1 LVALDV
7 IYCFGTF
14 RLDASSRTLTREAA
28 PIPLPDRHVDVLL
41 RLLAHPGETVDK
53 EALVQAAWPD
63 VAVTDNSLEQA
74 ISTLRKHAIPIDT
87 VPRRGYRLTGEVT
100 REVAAASDADLDALL
115 APHRAWL
122 EGRAALETLAVQNVA
137 GAARAFASVLEAS
150 PHHAAAHVGLA
161 NALIFRFEASRVDES
176 PDVEALAAAVPHARE
191 ACRIDPG
198 WAEGWATLGLA
209 LHRAG
214 QPEHGIAAAQRAVEL
229 EADNWRHQL
238 RLAFITWGESRLR
251 AAQRTLRLMPGLGLA
266 HWLAASVHIARQAF
280 DAADREIAAGTAVQ
294 DEPRDGAKFASVGLH
309 WLAGLLDLM
318 HGDNAAAA
326 DHFDRELTFERSGH
340 LYARECSAA
349 TCYAKGALALHEGD
363 RAAAAAAFATALTR
377 VPRHPLAL
385 AALAGM
391 GEASDQELSARLET
405 AAGHGADTDV
415 AIARAVRTSA
425 GRHDVDP
432 TPVLTALR
440 DAVPGAAGWLLPV
453 DPVLRCT
460 GDSTRWGA
468 TLAVLGSRAS

>member
-1 LVALDV
+1 LLGV
-7 IYCFGTF
+7 IYCFGPF
-14 RLDASSRTLTREAA
+14 RLDVSARKLTRESA

-74 ISTLRKHAIPIDT
+74 ISTLRKHTIPIAT

-100 REVAAASDADLDALL
+100 RQSAAASDADLDALL

-137 GAARAFASVLEAS
+137 GAARAFAAVLEAS
-150 PHHAAAHVGLA
+150 PHYAAAHVGLA
-161 NALIFRFEASRVDES
+161 NALMFQFEASRVDES
-176 PDVEALAAAVPHARE
+176 PDIAALAAAVPHARE
-191 ACRIDPG
+191 TCRIDPG
-198 WAEGWATLGLA
+198 WAEGWATLGFA

-214 QPEHGIAAAQRAVEL
+214 QPEDGIAAAQRAVEL
-229 EADNWRHQL
+229 EPDNWRHQL

-280 DAADREIAAGTAVQ
+280 DAAGREIAAGTAAE
-294 DEPRDGAKFASVGLH
+294 DEQRDGAAFASVGLH

-318 HGDNAAAA
+318 RGDREAAA
-326 DHFDRELTFERSGH
+326 DHFDRELAFERSGH
-340 LYARECSAA
+340 LYARECCAS
-349 TCYAKGALALHEGD
+349 TCYAKGALALHAGD
-363 RAAAAAAFATALTR
+363 RQAAAAAFTAALTR
-377 VPRHPLAL
+377 VPRHPFAL
-385 AALAGM
+385 AALTGM
-391 GEASDQELSARLET
+391 GEASDQELEARLET
-405 AAGHGADTDV
+405 AAARGAHTDV
-415 AIARAVRTSA
+415 ALARAVRMTA
-425 GRHDVDP
+425 GCRAVDP

-440 DAVPGAAGWLLPV
+440 AAPPGPSGWLLPV
-453 DPVLRCT
+453 DPMLRCT
-460 GDSTRWGA
+460 ANSAIWGGA
-468 TLAVLGSRAS
+468 LAALRSRAS